1 MMFSQWI
8 ACGSRAGRRGAGVR
22 MVSCRNHRRCRRR
35 ICQAEKGEPMDGFV
49 LLGGLLAF
57 ILLDILA
64 LLWGAD
70 TRDTAPQESVSDRT
84 T

>member
-1 MMFSQWI
+1 MP
-8 ACGSRAGRRGAGVR
+8 ALPPPELRA
-22 MVSCRNHRRCRRR
+22 
-35 ICQAEKGEPMDGFV
+35 AEKGEPMDGFV

-64 LLWGAD
+64 LMWGAD
-70 TRDTAPQESVSDRT
+70 TRDTAPKESVNDRT